1 MDTKSIFLNL
11 FLLET
16 AMGTPLR
23 EYPTSIVKSYKK
35 AIYDLGNIFFNRFI
49 KVYLYP
55 DFIFNATPYGS
66 RQKKN
71 LKIVHGFTEKVIQQ
85 RKEYIKKHGFSKV
98 ETEDFDDFVMM
109 KKRKTAMLDL
119 LISAEK
125 DGLID
130 KAGIQE
136 EVDTFMFEVS
146 NDCNE
151 CVDCRIVDECIN

>member
-1 MDTKSIFLNL
+1 
-11 FLLET
+11 
-16 AMGTPLR
+16 MGTPLR
-23 EYPTSIVKSYKK
+23 EYPASVVQSYKK
-35 AIYDLGNIFFNRFI
+35 AIYDLGIIFFNRFI

-55 DFIFNATPYGS
+55 DFVFYATSYGS

-85 RKEYIKKHGFSKV
+85 RKEYIKEHGFNND
-98 ETEDFDDFVMM
+98 ETENFDDFVML
-109 KKRKTAMLDL
+109 KKKKTAMLDL
-119 LISAEK
+119 LISAEQ

-146 NDCNE
+146 DACDIPHILE
-151 CVDCRIVDECIN
+151 E